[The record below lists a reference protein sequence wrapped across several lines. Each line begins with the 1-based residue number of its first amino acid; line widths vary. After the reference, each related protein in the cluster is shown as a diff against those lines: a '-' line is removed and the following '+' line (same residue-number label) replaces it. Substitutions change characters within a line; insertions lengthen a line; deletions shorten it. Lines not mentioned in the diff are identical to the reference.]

1 MFPIHTLAF
10 ALWILVMDPHLI
22 PSDDACEKAVIFIL
36 IPVEKVLAD
45 IQAFGHV
52 VIYEMLGNPLC
63 TYLMKT
69 VCCGWFHG
77 WNHD

>member
-10 ALWILVMDPHLI
+10 ALWIIVVDPHLF
-22 PSDDACEKAVIFIL
+22 PSDDTCEKVVL
-36 IPVEKVLAD
+36 IPMAVQKVLAD

-52 VIYEMLGNPLC
+52 VICELLRNPLC

-69 VCCGWFHG
+69 
-77 WNHD
+77 